1 MTGFDKLRLAAKKT
15 VATTVLATALLTGA
29 AHATPYDLNKDNLIV
44 HAANASWYVSNDT
57 SASSTNGFGIEYAFF
72 GSKNSDFANYESFC
86 LSVNETRY
94 VVPSGSVDI
103 SSTSSGVT
111 VKGGESKTKDGL
123 AFRSVYFFSKKSPVT
138 RAVHYVR
145 NTKNSPVVA
154 HIRTASFT
162 QYNVILTS
170 SDGNKTFNN
179 LADRSLTYVYD
190 SDVSGDSFYYLPF
203 TQYRFGTGSV
213 KKPDDLK
220 PAFNSPNLV
229 DTYTVTIP
237 AGKTVIVMEFISL
250 YKTHSIS
257 KAVSLSKDPKFNSLG
272 TLLNAGYLADLSPT
286 DWFSI
291 INWKF

>member
-15 VATTVLATALLTGA
+15 VATAALATALLTGA
-29 AHATPYDLNKDNLIV
+29 AQATPYTLDGDLTV
-44 HAANASWYVSNDT
+44 QAANVNWYVSNSTYVNST
-57 SASSTNGFGIEYAFF
+57 SGFGVDYAYF
-72 GSKNSDFANYESFC
+72 GPNDPDFANSESFC

-94 VVPSGSVDI
+94 VAPGGLVDV
-103 SSTSSGVT
+103 STTASGVT
-111 VKGGESKTKDGL
+111 VKGGELKTKDGL

-145 NTKNSPVVA
+145 NTKNSPVA
-154 HIRTASFT
+154 AYIRTASYV
-162 QYNVILTS
+162 QNDNILTS
-170 SDGNKTFNN
+170 TDGNQTFNN
-179 LADRSLTYVYD
+179 LADRSLTYVY
-190 SDVSGDSFYYLPF
+190 SDRRDRGDSIFYTPY
-203 TQYRFGTGSV
+203 THYRFGTGSV

-220 PAFNSPNLV
+220 PSFRNANLL

-237 AGKTVIVMEFISL
+237 AGKTVCVMEFISIH
-250 YKTHSIS
+250 KTHSVS